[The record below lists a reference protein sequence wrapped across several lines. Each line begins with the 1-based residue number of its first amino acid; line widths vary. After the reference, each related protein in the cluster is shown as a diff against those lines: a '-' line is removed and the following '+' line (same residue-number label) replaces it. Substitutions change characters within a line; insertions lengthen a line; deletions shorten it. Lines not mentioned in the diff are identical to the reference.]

1 MQHPCQYYN
10 PPTLSVATPAK
21 WRRLASTGGHIQH
34 SCLYCHVDPPPT
46 SPPLVLPASPSRAH
60 LNALYL
66 HRPLPRS
73 ALTTTVRHV
82 HWSRFA
88 AYIQWFHNLAH
99 HTPDTVL
106 EATPPPHTHTPR
118 PLTRAPTLSVAST
131 SAPAL
136 TSCPALEVRA
146 LHLPSHPCTPLAV
159 ALSNTHSPCLWRPLW
174 PRR

>member
-1 MQHPCQYYN
+1 VGVCLAQRRSCNLQQAIMQHPCQYYN

-106 EATPPPHTHTPR
+106 EATPPPTHTH
-118 PLTRAPTLSVAST
+118 
-131 SAPAL
+131 PAL
-136 TSCPALEVRA
+136 
-146 LHLPSHPCTPLAV
+146 SHAHP
-159 ALSNTHSPCLWRPLW
+159 PCLWRPLQ